1 MASELPESR
10 FELQSANGN
19 IPFQVESANIVRQR
33 LPRQIRAA
41 MERKCSAITHLVR
54 YPLRLIREA
63 VPFTYRL
70 CMGVYFNAELLF
82 QNCPGLG

>member
-10 FELQSANGN
+10 F
-19 IPFQVESANIVRQR
+19 
-33 LPRQIRAA
+33 
-41 MERKCSAITHLVR
+41 AITHLVR

-63 VPFTYRL
+63 VPFTYRV
-70 CMGVYFNAELLF
+70 CKGVYFNAELLF